1 MTRLVRGATSEAID
15 EYGGVSVRLDFVV
28 KDGDQVARLNA
39 SAWPRNARF
48 SNYKAEILALT
59 GVFQREGAGVRF
71 RVANGSAVYR
81 VIGEHDHEI
90 ALELVE
96 GKLIWPG

>member
-1 MTRLVRGATSEAID
+1 MKFE
-15 EYGGVSVRLDFVV
+15 V
-28 KDGDQVARLNA
+28 KDGDQVARLCA
-39 SAWPRNARF
+39 SEWPPNARF
-48 SNYKAEILALT
+48 SSYKAEILAMT

-71 RVANGSAVYR
+71 RVANGSAIYR
-81 VIGEHDHEI
+81 VIAEYDDEI

>member
-1 MTRLVRGATSEAID
+1 VRDADDEAIQR
-15 EYGGVSVRLDFVV
+15 YGGVSGQLDFVV
-28 KDGDQVARLNA
+28 LDGDQVARLDA
-39 SAWPRNARF
+39 SEWPGNARF
-48 SNYKAEILALT
+48 SLYKVRILESAGIL
-59 GVFQREGAGVRF
+59 QRDGAGVRF
-71 RVANGSAVYR
+71 QVANGSAIYR